1 MNKIGRIKK
10 DLFNAWK
17 LLFFLLLLENKFL
30 IKSMM
35 RKNIKAHY
43 KFVCFE
49 KLIKRNLW
57 FYVWHNE
64 ITSACWGKVSSI
76 LLSV

>member
-1 MNKIGRIKK
+1 
-10 DLFNAWK
+10 
-17 LLFFLLLLENKFL
+17 
-30 IKSMM
+30 MM